1 MPDQMPMTAAPET
14 SRPDLRA
21 AHDAARVVFSTPDGE
36 AATALWSAAQQL
48 LQQTIGRP
56 ELTGQALVSEVRR
69 VGRITLTDAHA
80 LVALATWADRAT
92 GAASNEAE
100 RLIVRE
106 AWMALDHAASNAM
119 AIGAPNSAR
128 VTASVAAPAGTP
140 VSTPRPQQSWA
151 PPPPPPPPASPPLS
165 GAAAVSHNSA
175 DDSAP
180 VSSTHRKR
188 LYLGLGA
195 IALLLMGLVGGVWW
209 YTGRAGRALDR
220 GIEAYQRGSREA
232 ARVAFAEAATLD
244 PNDARPLVYLG
255 RISREDGDLARA
267 RRFLT
272 TAVRVAPGSAIATRE
287 LASLMLADGQPEIA
301 RRFYVRAIEI
311 DPTDRSAQGFLG
323 CALVRLQRFE
333 EAQRWI
339 QRAGPG
345 DWQRCMPVMPMLPPP
360 VR

>member
-1 MPDQMPMTAAPET
+1 MPMTAVPDT
-14 SRPDLRA
+14 SRPALRA
-21 AHDAARVVFSTPDGE
+21 ALDAARVVFSTPAE
-36 AATALWSAAQQL
+36 APAAALWNAAQLL
-48 LQQTIGRP
+48 LQQVVERP

-69 VGRITLTDAHA
+69 TGKITITDAHA
-80 LVALATWADRAT
+80 LVALATWADHAT
-92 GAASNEAE
+92 GAAGNEAE

-106 AWMALDHAASNAM
+106 AWMALDHAAANAV
-119 AIGAPNSAR
+119 AAGGSVGVAPTFAPPFGAP
-128 VTASVAAPAGTP
+128 PAGTP
-140 VSTPRPQQSWA
+140 VGSSRPQQTWA
-151 PPPPPPPPASPPLS
+151 PPLPANPPLS
-165 GAAAVSHNSA
+165 ATSDVPHDMPAEGPATTSSSHR
-175 DDSAP
+175 
-180 VSSTHRKR
+180 TR
-188 LYLGLGA
+188 LYLGLA
-195 IALLLMGLVGGVWW
+195 AVVLLLVALAGGAWW
-209 YTGRAGRALDR
+209 YAGRANRTLDR

-232 ARVAFAEAATLD
+232 ARVAFAEAAQLD
-244 PNDARPLVYLG
+244 PDDARPLVYLG

-333 EAQRWI
+333 EAKRWF

-345 DWQRCMPVMPMLPPP
+345 DWQRCMPVTPMLPPP